1 MHEELKASL
10 ETIEDPLEKMNKEG
24 VSRDLS
30 KHITMLNDAA
40 NETTEVISDLTV
52 SSQRIETM
60 EAANKAQINKTKQ
73 IQTTGIA
80 GVADNLSSVLTAIN
94 QAAIGQASTAA
105 AQSLR
110 RMNETTIGLTK
121 EQMLNMAK
129 SKNDDNTALVKMLE
143 QLSGF
148 GEVIE
153 LANESTRE
161 SLSDNRKLVESLHRT
176 ADEVQRS
183 AQETLEITSEQI
195 TSEIKEDE

>member
-1 MHEELKASL
+1 
-10 ETIEDPLEKMNKEG
+10 
-24 VSRDLS
+24 
-30 KHITMLNDAA
+30 
-40 NETTEVISDLTV
+40 
-52 SSQRIETM
+52 
-60 EAANKAQINKTKQ
+60 
-73 IQTTGIA
+73 
-80 GVADNLSSVLTAIN
+80 
-94 QAAIGQASTAA
+94 
-105 AQSLR
+105 
-110 RMNETTIGLTK
+110 MNETTIGLTK

>member
-1 MHEELKASL
+1 
-10 ETIEDPLEKMNKEG
+10 MNKEG
-24 VSRDLS
+24 ISRDMS
-30 KHITMLNDAA
+30 KHITMLNDAT

-60 EAANKAQINKTKQ
+60 EAANKAQISKTKQ

-153 LANESTRE
+153 LANQSTRE
-161 SLSDNRKLVESLHRT
+161 SLNENRNLVDTLHRT

-183 AQETLEITSEQI
+183 AQDTLEITSDQI

>member
-10 ETIEDPLEKMNKEG
+10 ETIDDPLEKMNKEG
-24 VSRDLS
+24 ISRDMS
-30 KHITMLNDAA
+30 KHITMLNDAT

-60 EAANKAQINKTKQ
+60 EAANKAQISKTKQ

-153 LANESTRE
+153 LANQSTRE
-161 SLSDNRKLVESLHRT
+161 SLNENRNLVDTLHRT

-183 AQETLEITSEQI
+183 AQDTLEITSDQI